1 MCSSI
6 FFFAFVGN
14 QNEKKQMIKIMF
26 DITGVKLLPYINQD
40 YYNG

>member
-14 QNEKKQMIKIMF
+14 QNEKMMKTMY